1 MRAEQVTEHG
11 VTRSRTAILLSAVAL
26 IAIGL
31 SVSLFDDPGQDS
43 ESEWEAISGRLLDR
57 SFEGPLANPL
67 PSTDNPRRT
76 STYIGILI
84 AGLLSIL
91 YAYRRRR
98 YIAEWIGAWLLVA
111 LVGYII
117 SRGYANADEA
127 GLAMGVLEILKVGAA
142 LLLLRS
148 AHSFGGTTAYSNKD
162 WVLIPGLLVWLAVSD
177 DRLSVPMV
185 LAPAY
190 ILTGLIHTRAATL
203 FASVFRQRRLLGA
216 LMLALSLGAIGVAN
230 LAFGPFFERTLTSDQ
245 ALLVFLT
252 VNSLSFLLAA
262 FGMHLAVFEEIVHEL
277 RGANRELREAQG
289 ELERMATVDALTG
302 CNNRHSLE
310 QNLDRELERHRR
322 YDTPLSLLFVDI
334 DRFKN
339 INDSFGHAVGDQ
351 VLKYVG
357 DFLRH
362 QIREADYVVRWGGD
376 EFLVLMTCSGEEAA
390 AKARELRQSL
400 AGAVDSNLLPPGL
413 SLSIGHAEIPSD
425 ATEILSFIQLADQN
439 MYMNKIGGET
449 I

>member
-1 MRAEQVTEHG
+1 MCAAALVVIG
-11 VTRSRTAILLSAVAL
+11 V
-26 IAIGL
+26 
-31 SVSLFDDPGQDS
+31 SVSIPHNPEQDS
-43 ESEWEAISGRLLDR
+43 APEWEAISGRLLER
-57 SFEGPLANPL
+57 SFEGPLDNPL
-67 PSTDNPRRT
+67 PSGNNPRRT
-76 STYIGILI
+76 ATYIGILI

-98 YIAEWIGAWLLVA
+98 YVAEWIGAWMLVA
-111 LVGYII
+111 LAGYII
-117 SRGYANADEA
+117 SRGYASADEA
-127 GLAMGVLEILKVGAA
+127 GLAMGVLEISKVGAA

-148 AHSFGGTTAYSNKD
+148 AHSFGRTTPYSSKD
-162 WVLIPGLLVWLAVSD
+162 WILIPGLLAWLLVSG

-216 LMLALSLGAIGVAN
+216 LLLALSLTTIGVAN
-230 LAFGPFFERTLTSDQ
+230 LAFGIFFERSLTSDQ
-245 ALLVFLT
+245 VLLVFLT

-262 FGMHLAVFEEIVHEL
+262 FGMHLAVFEEMLHEL
-277 RGANRELREAQG
+277 REANRELRETQG

-334 DRFKN
+334 DRFKD

-362 QIREADYVVRWGGD
+362 KIREADYVVRWGGD
-376 EFLVLMTCSGEEAA
+376 EFLVLMTCTGDEAA
-390 AKARELRQSL
+390 AKARELGQSL

-439 MYMNKIGGET
+439 MYLNKIGGGSR
-449 I
+449 